1 MIGKIVSGFLFTFI
15 IVIGFSIATVQH
27 EKIQKL
33 DRDITRLENKFQN
46 INRIQNEIIS
56 IIDNLTFIVK
66 SIEEEIYIIEE
77 DNTSIEINP
86 EQDL

>member
-1 MIGKIVSGFLFTFI
+1 MISKIVSGFLFTFI

-33 DRDITRLENKFQN
+33 DKDITRLENKFEN
-46 INRIQNEIIS
+46 INRIQNQIIN
-56 IIDNLTFIVK
+56 IVDDLTFIVK

-77 DNTSIEINP
+77 DSPITEINIA
-86 EQDL
+86 QGL

>member
-33 DRDITRLENKFQN
+33 DRDITRLENKFHN
-46 INRIQNEIIS
+46 INRIQNEIIN
-56 IIDNLTFIVK
+56 IIDDLNFIVK

-77 DNTSIEINP
+77 DNTSIEITT

>member
-15 IVIGFSIATVQH
+15 IVIGFSISTVQH

-33 DRDITRLENKFQN
+33 DRDITRLENKFEN
-46 INRIQNEIIS
+46 INKIQNQIIN
-56 IIDNLTFIVK
+56 IVDDLTFIVK

-77 DNTSIEINP
+77 DSPITEINIA
-86 EQDL
+86 QGL

>member
-33 DRDITRLENKFQN
+33 DRDITRLENKFEN
-46 INRIQNEIIS
+46 INKIQNQIIN
-56 IIDNLTFIVK
+56 IVDDLTFIVK

-77 DNTSIEINP
+77 DSPITEINIA
-86 EQDL
+86 QGL

>member
-1 MIGKIVSGFLFTFI
+1 MISKIVSGFLFTFI
-15 IVIGFSIATVQH
+15 IVMGFSIATVQH

-46 INRIQNEIIS
+46 INRIQNQIIN
-56 IIDNLTFIVK
+56 IVDDLTFIVK

-77 DNTSIEINP
+77 DSPITEINIA
-86 EQDL
+86 QGL

>member
-15 IVIGFSIATVQH
+15 IVMGFSIATVQH

-33 DRDITRLENKFQN
+33 DRDITRLENKFEN
-46 INRIQNEIIS
+46 INRIQNQIIN
-56 IIDNLTFIVK
+56 IVDDLTFIVK

-77 DNTSIEINP
+77 DSPITEINIA
-86 EQDL
+86 QGL

>member
-33 DRDITRLENKFQN
+33 DRDLTRLENKFQN

>member
-33 DRDITRLENKFQN
+33 DRDITRLENKFEN
-46 INRIQNEIIS
+46 INKIQNQIIN
-56 IIDNLTFIVK
+56 IVDDLTFIVK
-66 SIEEEIYIIEE
+66 NIEEEIYIIEE
-77 DNTSIEINP
+77 DSPITEINIVKG
-86 EQDL
+86 L

>member
-15 IVIGFSIATVQH
+15 IVMGFSIATVQH

-33 DRDITRLENKFQN
+33 DKDITRLENKFEN
-46 INRIQNEIIS
+46 INRIQNQIIN
-56 IIDNLTFIVK
+56 IVDDLTFIVK

-77 DNTSIEINP
+77 DSPITEINIA
-86 EQDL
+86 QGL